1 MLVATPSNSS
11 ADLIAERLLDSGH
24 LIPGDLVRLVGYHC
38 IEEGKLPE
46 KLVPYCTTGDIRS
59 MGDDANKPVIL
70 GEPLKTS
77 SNAQTLGRHRITVGT
92 CIALGQLYKMGFTR
106 GHFTHIFVDEAGQAT
121 EPEILVP
128 LGWYYCVY
136 LLFNFFV
143 NMFCPWK

>member
-1 MLVATPSNSS
+1 MVATPSNSS
-11 ADLIAERLLDSGH
+11 ADLVAERLLDSGC

-38 IEEGKLPE
+38 IEGGKLPE
-46 KLVPYCTTGDIRS
+46 KLVPYCTTGDIR
-59 MGDDANKPVIL
+59 MLRDDASKPIAV

-106 GHFTHIFVDEAGQAT
+106 GHFTHVFVDEAGQAT

-128 LGWYYCVY
+128 LGWYNCVCMLSN
-136 LLFNFFV
+136 LLISS
-143 NMFCPWK
+143 